1 MKPPWRGGDSW
12 MGLSPFC
19 TKHDSLEFSCCL
31 RGAGTWL
38 GTRLPGVAGRIELA
52 CAHDLVL
59 SENKKYNGCICNHNA
74 SELHFEHQAV
84 KIEWVKTCKHVKKDK
99 KLESAR
105 IELATSPMLREHY
118 TTKPWPQ
125 TAAPQMRCFIHHV
138 ACPIYILGCRSPFI
152 YGLLIGALK
161 LWWSLSS
168 TTFIK
173 RRPSSSF
180 HFSFLTFTSLF
191 SNMIF

>member
-74 SELHFEHQAV
+74 SELRFEHQAV

-118 TTKPWPQ
+118 TTKPWPR
-125 TAAPQMRCFIHHV
+125 TAVPRMACFCFGFREFSLYTWLLH
-138 ACPIYILGCRSPFI
+138 PGSTPFI
-152 YGLLIGALK
+152 DWRL
-161 LWWSLSS
+161 
-168 TTFIK
+168 
-173 RRPSSSF
+173 RPKVEHEVYLMYKTAMDSSF
-180 HFSFLTFTSLF
+180 PSFLFLFLNFHSLYY
-191 SNMIF
+191 